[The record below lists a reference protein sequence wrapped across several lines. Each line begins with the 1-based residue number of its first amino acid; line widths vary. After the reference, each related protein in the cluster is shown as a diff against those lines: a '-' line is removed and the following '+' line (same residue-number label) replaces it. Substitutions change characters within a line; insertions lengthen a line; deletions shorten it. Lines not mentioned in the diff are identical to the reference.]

1 MRKAFAILTLA
12 LAALLAVPGAASA
25 DHEGPNYP
33 AHTAAGQVDPGTVT
47 DGGTVT
53 FSGCGFAPNA
63 TITIAEDGQNEGTVT
78 AGSDGCFSTTVTVNG
93 AGNSVLTATGARAG
107 GGTLTVTATVRVLAA
122 SGGAG
127 SSGAGGLAATGAD
140 GTATQVWAGIGL
152 LGLGAGMV
160 ALTVSRRRFATSPST
175 IA

>member
-25 DHEGPNYP
+25 DHDGDDTPDSYQ
-33 AHTAAGQVDPGTVT
+33 AQTAPGQVDPGTVT

-53 FSGCGFAPNA
+53 FSGCGFAPGA
-63 TITIAEDGQNEGTVT
+63 TVTIAEDGQREGTVT
-78 AGSDGCFSTTVTVNG
+78 AGSNGCFSTTVTVNG
-93 AGNSVLTATGARAG
+93 AGSSVLTATGADAD

-122 SGGAG
+122 SGGT
-127 SSGAGGLAATGAD
+127 GGLAATGAD
-140 GTATQVWAGIGL
+140 GTTTQVWAGIGL

>member
-12 LAALLAVPGAASA
+12 LVALLAVPGVASA
-25 DHEGPNYP
+25 DHGYP
-33 AHTAAGQVDPGTVT
+33 HTTAPGQVDPGTVG

-53 FSGCGFAPNA
+53 FSGCGFASGA
-63 TITIAEDGQNEGTVT
+63 TVTIAEDGQNEGTVT

-122 SGGAG
+122 SGSG
-127 SSGAGGLAATGAD
+127 SGGLAATGAD

-152 LGLGAGMV
+152 LGLGAGMI